1 MQRLTGFINGKPL
14 VKSAIAALWFLCIHP
29 FEDGNGR
36 MSRAISDYVLSK
48 GYGETH
54 RVSSMSSLILKN
66 RGEYYQLLQEIS
78 SQSEPLDLTNW
89 LIWNIDIAIQAKQ
102 EAIKIYEKSVKLTR
116 FMQNLDP
123 SIYNSRQLSMLFRLA
138 GGSFEGKLST
148 DKWAKTNKCSPAA
161 ALRDIQ
167 HLLQEG
173 FLILSGDT
181 GPKTGYFLDPVL
193 LEKI

>member
-1 MQRLTGFINGKPL
+1 
-14 VKSAIAALWFLCIHP
+14 
-29 FEDGNGR
+29 
-36 MSRAISDYVLSK
+36 
-48 GYGETH
+48 
-54 RVSSMSSLILKN
+54 MSSLILKN

-78 SQSEPLDLTNW
+78 SQSESLDLSRW

-138 GGSFEGKLST
+138 DGSFEGKLST
-148 DKWAKTNKCSPAA
+148 DKWAKMNKCSPAA

-173 FLILSGDT
+173 FLISSGDT